1 MKRFSKYVPL
11 FAALFFAAN
20 AVADAPSISYTPVN
34 CTKVAPVGVSA
45 NISDADGINTASGFK
60 PRLYFK
66 KQSENNSLAATN
78 DNLSNGW
85 KYVEASNSTSPFSFD
100 IDFTKLTSAV
110 TKDDSIQY
118 FIVAEDLLGEVAG
131 DSATFSVAPSS
142 VDLTS
147 TQFPVSGIIK
157 SFRTIK
163 TYTGNLTIDPLGVA
177 NDTNFLSITKTGG
190 LFEAL
195 NNGALSGNATVT
207 IKNSS
212 TTETGLFALNQWI
225 EYNGC
230 KIKDTASYGLKIKPF
245 TNGIEVKGKVAGA
258 LIKLNGADRVTI
270 DGRTSSTNATNELTF
285 KNDSSANN
293 SAVFHLITTS
303 SNNGSEY
310 NAIRYCNIVG
320 GAPQNTTS
328 FNTFGIYANKSTIST
343 TLNEG
348 RNNYNSFEKN
358 NIKRVRYG
366 IAIAGCDTL
375 LNKGNQILFNE
386 IGPNAAGIDA
396 IGKVGIA
403 VANQDGTII
412 RGNEVKFVGGDISN
426 IADTADRAGIFLGTL
441 QSDIWNSSFNGDSST
456 ARFFNMQV
464 DGNKIHNII
473 NEAGLSSAAIA
484 YLNKVDTVA
493 TNNIISNNMI
503 YSILSNG
510 NTVEGDHAAGI
521 GIAGGNNDIVQ
532 YNSILLS
539 GNFDNPG
546 IDDAINPPAGIR
558 INTSTTGSLVTN
570 SLSLKN
576 NAINVSGVVTNN
588 SIDAYAVTTKDAADI
603 WSSSGSNYNNLY
615 TDSKVGGYGSAAS
628 YTASTTLG
636 DWQSVF
642 SPVQEQNSISTDPKF
657 KSATDLHILSSSPCI
672 EAGDN
677 IAEGDIDFDGDDRKA
692 TAQATIGADQFGK
705 TFVWVGR
712 EDNTTLNETNW
723 RNFIAPELTGNDSLQ
738 VVVATEN
745 KSWTLS
751 SNFTLADLTMKGGTF
766 MNLDYNNIHAKG
778 NVDLQGNSIMYS
790 GVGSCFQ
797 SYNVEEGGVLIL
809 EGSKLQT
816 LATNNGAVCNLQ
828 ITSDS
833 VQLLSQLTVQN
844 DLIAKNSTTRILQ
857 DTNAINIGGD
867 AKVWGGIIFDTTCTS
882 LNCALININGAK
894 QQYIDLRVELS
905 SLGKISSIQI
915 DKNGS
920 GDDSKAMLG
929 ASLLVL
935 NKVNLKKGKLISEGS
950 NAESGFR
957 YKTLYVLNSDSSALT
972 RTNGNTNDAFFQGSI
987 SRAIGNAASY
997 LFPVGFVDAAAKHQ
1011 TADAPY
1017 FTPAVIEVLDNT
1029 GSGKSILV
1037 TYYDIDPDTANVG
1050 LIGKPYGDHT
1060 SAIED
1065 GTGNWVDV
1073 KGDFVWHVEY
1083 SDVNLPY
1090 NIQLAAPF
1098 LNANNQ
1104 DELIGTPNEY
1114 RIMKR
1119 SDWQSGNW
1127 GFQGA
1132 HDTASTIALL
1142 PDFTNLQASRR
1153 TGLNTFSGFG
1163 IGGNSAGG
1171 QVLPVKMVSIAAK
1184 SVENKWIELTWQTA
1198 AEINNAGFEIQR
1210 STDGEYFETI
1220 SWKDGAGNS
1229 TSVLNYSYNDEKVKP
1244 GIIYYYRLLQ
1254 KDFDGNSELTNIV
1267 SARLLESGTVKWMQ
1281 LMPNPAT
1288 SASSAVINASAESV
1302 ATISI
1307 TDMKGV
1313 KVYNQEVKIYSGIN
1327 TLPLDIK
1334 TFTAGNYIVT
1344 FKTDD
1349 DTFSKQLIVR

>member
-1 MKRFSKYVPL
+1 MKRISKYLPL

-20 AVADAPSISYTPVN
+20 AVADAPSIGYTPVN

-45 NISDADGINTASGFK
+45 SIVDTDGINTAPGFK
-60 PRLYFK
+60 PRIYFK
-66 KQSENNSLAATN
+66 KKSESNSLAASN

-85 KYVEASNSTSPFSFD
+85 KYVEASNGASPFSFD

-118 FIVAEDLLGEVAG
+118 FIVAQDLLGEVAG

-147 TQFPVSGIIK
+147 AQFPVSGIIK

-163 TYTGNLTIDPLGVA
+163 TYNGNLTIDPLGVA
-177 NDTNFLSITKTGG
+177 SDTNFLSITKSGG

-195 NNGALSGNATVT
+195 NNGALGGNTTVT

-212 TTETGLFALNQWI
+212 TSEDGLFELNQWI

-230 KIKDTASYGLKIKPF
+230 KVKDTASYSLKIKPF
-245 TNGIEVKGKVAGA
+245 TNGIEIKGKVAGA

-270 DGRTSSTNATNELTF
+270 DGRVSTSNATNELTF

-293 SAVFHLITTS
+293 TAVFHLITTN
-303 SNNGSEY
+303 SNNGCEY
-310 NAIRYCNIVG
+310 NTILYCNIIG
-320 GAPQNTTS
+320 GAPQNTTA
-328 FNTFGIYANKSTIST
+328 FNSFGIYASKSTIST
-343 TLNEG
+343 ALNEG
-348 RNNYNSFEKN
+348 INNHNVFKKN

-366 IAIAGCDTL
+366 IVLAGSSTT
-375 LNKGNQILFNE
+375 LNKGNQILFNK
-386 IGPNAAGIDA
+386 IGPNAVGIDA
-396 IGKVGIA
+396 IGKAGIA
-403 VANQDGTII
+403 IANQDSATI
-412 RGNEVKFVGGDISN
+412 RGNEIKFVGGDISN
-426 IADTADRAGIFLGTL
+426 IADTADRVGIFLGTL

-456 ARFFNMQV
+456 AKFFNLQV
-464 DGNKIHNII
+464 DGNNIHDII
-473 NEAGLSSAAIA
+473 NEAGLSSVAIA
-484 YLNKVDTVA
+484 YLNKVDTVP

-521 GIAGGNNDIVQ
+521 GIAGGNSDIIQ

-546 IDDAINPPAGIR
+546 IANAVNPPAGIR

-570 SLSLKN
+570 SLTLKN
-576 NAINVSGVVTNN
+576 NAVNVSGVVTNS
-588 SIDAYAVTTKDAADI
+588 SIDAFTVTTKDAADI

-642 SPVQEQNSISTDPKF
+642 SPAQEQNSISTDPKF
-657 KSATDLHILSSSPCI
+657 KSSTDLHILSSSPCI

-677 IAEGDIDFDGDDRKA
+677 ITQDDIDFDGDYRKEM
-692 TAQATIGADQFGK
+692 AQATIGADQFGK

-712 EDNTTLNETNW
+712 EDNSTLNETNW
-723 RNFIAPELTGNDSLQ
+723 RNYVAPELTGNDSLQ
-738 VVVATEN
+738 IVIATEN

-751 SNFTLADLTMKGGTF
+751 SDFTLADLTMKDGTF
-766 MNLDYNNIHAKG
+766 VNLDYNNLHAKG
-778 NVDLQGNSIMYS
+778 NVELQGNSVLYS

-797 SYNVEEGGVLIL
+797 SYNVEEGGTLIL
-809 EGSKLQT
+809 EGLKLQT
-816 LATNNGAVCNLQ
+816 LATNNGALCNLH

-833 VQLLSQLTVQN
+833 VQLLSNLTVLN
-844 DLIAKNSTTRILQ
+844 DLIAKNSTTHILQ
-857 DTNAINIGGD
+857 DSNTINIGGD
-867 AKVWGGIIFDTTCTS
+867 AKVWGNILFDSTCTS
-882 LNCALININGAK
+882 LNCALININGSK

-905 SLGKISSIQI
+905 SVGKVSSIQI
-915 DKNGS
+915 DKNGA
-920 GDDSKAMLG
+920 GNDSKAMLG

-950 NAESGFR
+950 NAESGNRF
-957 YKTLYVLNSDSSALT
+957 KTLYIVNSDSSAIT
-972 RTNGNTNDAFFQGSI
+972 RTNGSTNDAFFQGTI

-997 LFPVGFVDAAAKHQ
+997 LFPVGFEDAAAKHQ
-1011 TADAPY
+1011 TPNAPY
-1017 FTPAVIEVLDNT
+1017 YTPAVVEVLDNT
-1029 GSGKSILV
+1029 GNGKSILV
-1037 TYYDIDPDTANVG
+1037 SYYDLDPDTANIG
-1050 LIGKPYGDHT
+1050 LIGKPYGDHS

-1065 GTGNWVDV
+1065 GSGNWVDV

-1104 DELIGTPNEY
+1104 DELSGTPNEY

-1119 SDWQSGNW
+1119 SDWESGNW
-1127 GFQGA
+1127 SFQGS
-1132 HDTASTIALL
+1132 HDTARAIALL
-1142 PDFTNLQASRR
+1142 PDFTNLQAARR
-1153 TGLNTFSGFG
+1153 IGLNTFSGFG

-1171 QVLPVKMVSIAAK
+1171 QVLPVKMVSITAK
-1184 SVENKWIELTWQTA
+1184 PVENKWIELSWETA

-1220 SWKDGAGNS
+1220 GWKDGVGNS
-1229 TSVLNYSYNDEKVKP
+1229 TELVRYKFIDEKVKP

-1254 KDFDGNSELTNIV
+1254 KDFDGNTELTNIV
-1267 SARLLESGTVKWMQ
+1267 SARIKESGNIKWMQ

-1288 SASSAVINASAESV
+1288 SVSSAVVNATAESS
-1302 ATISI
+1302 ATITVI
-1307 TDMKGV
+1307 DMKGV
-1313 KVYNQEVKIYSGIN
+1313 EVYKQNVRVYAGIN
-1327 TLPLDIK
+1327 TLSLNLK
-1334 TFTAGNYIVT
+1334 SFAAGNYAVT
-1344 FKTDD
+1344 IQTDG
-1349 DTFSKQLIVR
+1349 DTYSRQLVIH